1 MQRVDCVWWCA
12 ETTVEAEQDQSK
24 KSATRVFYTRG
35 GKDEL
40 ASPAMAPGK
49 IDYLN
54 RHFRFVEERLYPKR
68 KDVMGSDADEL
79 ADIRAFLVKCQVH
92 QALKYVPPVV
102 GRIKN

>member
-1 MQRVDCVWWCA
+1 MA
-12 ETTVEAEQDQSK
+12 K

-35 GKDEL
+35 GKDTL
-40 ASPAMAPGK
+40 AKPAMAPAK

-54 RHFRFVEERLYPKR
+54 RHFRFVEERMYPKR
-68 KDVMGSDADEL
+68 KDVLGSDPDEF
-79 ADIRAFLVKCQVH
+79 ADIRAFFIKCQVH